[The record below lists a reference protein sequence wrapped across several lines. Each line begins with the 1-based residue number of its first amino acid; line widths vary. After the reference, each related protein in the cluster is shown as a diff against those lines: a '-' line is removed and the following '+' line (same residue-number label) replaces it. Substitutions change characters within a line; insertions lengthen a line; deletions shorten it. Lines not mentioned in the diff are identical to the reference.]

1 MRIPYQ
7 SAFVQIADNTDENT
21 DEKDMYEDGVDMSIL
36 YEKEKPQK
44 YPTIEKIFPSESVP
58 LGFRW

>member
-7 SAFVQIADNTDENT
+7 SAFVQIADNTDDNT

-36 YEKEKPQK
+36 YEKEKP
-44 YPTIEKIFPSESVP
+44 
-58 LGFRW
+58 